1 MTIVVDWDYSECTL
15 HYPAE
20 VSWFVSSDSQPSPD
34 MLLYHKNEK
43 PAWASV
49 TTHFLRQINVSVM
62 DDLPYMICKCLTP
75 NLNQNEYCR
84 KYLKKR
90 TRKLQLDNIGN
101 FQNGFQKSI

>member
-1 MTIVVDWDYSECTL
+1 MHLVLINRLGSLSRNSVVRLTDRLDMTIVVDWDYSDGTL

-20 VSWFVSSDSQPSPD
+20 VSWFVSSDSRPSPD

-62 DDLPYMICKCLTP
+62 DDLPYMICECLTP

-84 KYLKKR
+84 K
-90 TRKLQLDNIGN
+90 
-101 FQNGFQKSI
+101 